1 MTAKV
6 SGLLQI
12 GSFAPEIQSRLD
24 AEFDCLRVDDLERD
38 PGRAGGI
45 RALVT
50 RNPK

>member
-1 MTAKV
+1 MTAKAG
-6 SGLLQI
+6 GLLQI
-12 GSFAPEIQSRLD
+12 GSFEPGIQPRL
-24 AEFDCLRVDDLERD
+24 DDLERA